1 MMNIKI
7 RSINFEITPAIDD
20 YITKKI
26 SSLEKFL
33 DKNGGE
39 VICEVEI
46 GRTTK
51 HHNSGD
57 IFKAEINLNQPGMKQ
72 VYAVAEESDL
82 YTAIDI
88 VRDEAERAIVSKKTK
103 DSTLFRRG
111 ATQIKNL
118 IKRINFGNG
127 GLK

>member
-1 MMNIKI
+1 MNIKI

-20 YITKKI
+20 YISKKI

-33 DKNGGE
+33 ERKDGE

-57 IFKAEINLNQPGMKQ
+57 IFKAEINLTQPGSKQ
-72 VYAVAEESDL
+72 VYAVAEEVDL
-82 YTAIDI
+82 YTAIDV
-88 VRDEAERAIVSKKTK
+88 VRDEAERVIVSKKTK

-111 ATQIKNL
+111 AAQVKNL
-118 IKRINFGNG
+118 IKRINFRKN
-127 GLK
+127 

>member
-1 MMNIKI
+1 MNIKI

-20 YITKKI
+20 YVTKKI

-33 DKNGGE
+33 DRRDGE

-57 IFKAEINLNQPGMKQ
+57 IFKAEINLNEPGSKQ
-72 VYAVAEESDL
+72 VYAVAEEEDL

-88 VRDEAERAIVSKKTK
+88 VRDEAERAIVSRKTK
-103 DSTLFRRG
+103 SDTLFRRG
-111 ATQIKNL
+111 ASQIKDL
-118 IKRINFGNG
+118 IKRINFKRN
-127 GLK
+127 K